1 MEAIKQHLDS
11 AYAALAKIPVSGEAV
26 DLMAFARQEMRT
38 AYKLANEEEK
48 TDG

>member
-1 MEAIKQHLDS
+1 MEATKQHLDK

-26 DLMAFARQEMRT
+26 DLMAFVRQELRA
-38 AYKLANEEEK
+38 AYQLASEEEK